1 MGARHSHAK
10 QLVANNSIECA
21 LYAHQGFR
29 KGMEDAHRMNLS
41 LPKHPSYSLFGVFD
55 GFNGNDAST
64 YFANHIADVLDEIK
78 DIDDDDAIIKAVC
91 DMDAKYLAS
100 DLDNPNAGC
109 TFVFAII
116 NRVDLADMSM
126 SQLSLQPL
134 ASDTPYIYSNSV
146 SSLCSRSFTANSNY
160 DSSNLKYCS
169 SSNLSSISTASCDAD
184 KAFRVRVF
192 WAGDARAVL
201 MSDNRHFQR
210 LTDDHHCSVATEAQR
225 IVNAKGKIINDR
237 IDGIVEVSRG
247 FGCRAMK
254 SDASLPSN
262 KQKMIAVP
270 EHTTVICGNHDR
282 LLIFCDGLTKT
293 WTDKQFNTRFKHH
306 VMNHQDEE
314 KGELHAIKYLVK
326 QAMDEGSRDNITA
339 LNIKFK

>member
-29 KGMEDAHRMNLS
+29 KGMEDAHLMNLS
-41 LPKHPSYSLFGVFD
+41 LPNHPSHSLFGVFD

-64 YFANHIADVLDEIK
+64 YFADHIADVLDDIK
-78 DIDDDDAIIKAVC
+78 DIQDDDAIIKAVC

-116 NRVDLADMSM
+116 NTVDLADMTM
-126 SQLSLQPL
+126 SRLSLQPM

-146 SSLCSRSFTANSNY
+146 SSFGAASSVF
-160 DSSNLKYCS
+160 DSKFGRELPSLAMSTTSIAS
-169 SSNLSSISTASCDAD
+169 SAMDMSQS
-184 KAFRVRVF
+184 FRVRVF

-201 MSDNRHFQR
+201 ISDNRHFQR
-210 LTDDHHCSVATEAQR
+210 LTHDHHCSVATEAKR

-254 SDASLPSN
+254 SDPSLPSN